1 MIPSG
6 GFLTDIFGTTSNI
19 TSGLVNFLNFSFKV
33 MNSYSNEISNIN
45 NKKIRIMR
53 KKFLYTQDLI

>member
-6 GFLTDIFGTTSNI
+6 GFLTDIFGTTSYI
-19 TSGLVNFLNFSFKV
+19 TSGLVNFLNFPFKV

-53 KKFLYTQDLI
+53 KKFLYT